1 MRKKRIFLIEKE
13 IEDKMK
19 QLLRERKQSD
29 FVNQALATKL
39 TKDEKEL
46 LAEKAMRQV
55 LTEKAKQNQK
65 DLKTLDTETTSN
77 P

>member
-65 DLKTLDTETTSN
+65 KQKQAE
-77 P
+77 